1 MNLRGDPI
9 LVSAIWLVYSETKPG
24 HQTKARSVLRSN
36 VFIPDIDR
44 TFRCRVYATTF
55 KVLIVLSSRVN
66 AMNVLHLLL
75 FKYAVKPACCTQ
87 VRNRHFKGLTSW
99 VRNLTC
105 MRVSF
110 SLILA
115 ANFSRMNTSG

>member
-55 KVLIVLSSRVN
+55 KVLIVLSSRDN
-66 AMNVLHLLL
+66 AMNVLH
-75 FKYAVKPACCTQ
+75 FIIIYKIIRRK
-87 VRNRHFKGLTSW
+87 
-99 VRNLTC
+99 TC
-105 MRVSF
+105 K
-110 SLILA
+110 LHTGEKTPL
-115 ANFSRMNTSG
+115 